1 MNTLEKEIY
10 LRIYEENKERL
21 YWMIVKRCN
30 WLEQDEISDIMQETW
45 EALGVNIQKVS
56 EWEKSAQWSWLVMV
70 AYNQAVNVVRNRVK
84 RQELAEKIKA
94 FEVFPGKRIST
105 EEKVIGRVTALRIL
119 EKLSVKEK
127 RVLYKDTLEPGDP
140 EEKKPKDNAEIC
152 KIYRARKKLEKH
164 MKEGGLDD

>member
-1 MNTLEKEIY
+1 
-10 LRIYEENKERL
+10 
-21 YWMIVKRCN
+21 
-30 WLEQDEISDIMQETW
+30 
-45 EALGVNIQKVS
+45 
-56 EWEKSAQWSWLVMV
+56 MV

>member
-94 FEVFPGKRIST
+94 FEGVSR
-105 EEKVIGRVTALRIL
+105 EKNFHGRKSNRKGYGTAY
-119 EKLSVKEK
+119 S
-127 RVLYKDTLEPGDP
+127 
-140 EEKKPKDNAEIC
+140 
-152 KIYRARKKLEKH
+152 
-164 MKEGGLDD
+164 